1 MAVES
6 VRLTG
11 LLLLAVLAL
20 ADGVTSPK
28 TRARPKAEELS
39 AHLARQIEALIAT
52 SPAIAR
58 GRIGFKFADADTGAV
73 LVEHDASH
81 FFTPASNAKL
91 YTTALALVRLGPGY
105 QFRTELRTG
114 KSWHTGQ
121 DTVADLQLV
130 GGGDPN
136 LSGRALP
143 YQVDAPEGDQLAA
156 LKQLADKVSDQGIRR
171 VAGDVTGV
179 AGRYGNEAYPDG
191 WTLDDSIYSYG
202 APVSSLCLNDNSL
215 AVILRPT
222 ELGELADVELRPG
235 VSHFA
240 IQNQVATNASEA
252 AHVKISRPAGS
263 NEIVLTGT
271 IGQRV
276 SQWREDVAVDNAAL
290 FTAEAFV
297 DLLRE
302 RGIAVGGSARAQYE
316 RTSPEAATGTLL
328 GEQLSHPLSEI
339 VQIVNKVSQ
348 NLHAEI
354 LLREVALLRT
364 GTGSQEN
371 GAKEREAFLNEAGIS
386 REGTGYAIDDGS
398 GLARQDLT
406 TPDSTVALLRWMWAR
421 PEREVWVN
429 TLPIGGLDGS
439 LQHRFRNVAGAG
451 RVRAKTGLLSHV
463 NTLSGYI
470 ETREHGSI
478 AFSIMVNGTAGHDV
492 DVRDFIDK
500 LCAVF
505 LPL

>member
-1 MAVES
+1 MIRICCLS
-6 VRLTG
+6 
-11 LLLLAVLAL
+11 LLAASM
-20 ADGVTSPK
+20 ATPK
-28 TRARPKAEELS
+28 PNARSEAGNVS
-39 AHLARQIEALIAT
+39 AHLEQRIQTLMAA
-52 SPAIAR
+52 SPAVAR
-58 GRIGFKFADADTGAV
+58 GRVGFKFADADTGAV
-73 LVEHDASH
+73 LAEHDATH

-105 QFRTELRTG
+105 QFRTELRT
-114 KSWHTGQ
+114 SSAWHAGQ
-121 DTVADLQLV
+121 DTVANLQIV

-143 YQVDAPEGDQLAA
+143 YQVNAPEGDPLAA
-156 LKQLADKVSDQGIRR
+156 LKPLLDKVSEQGIRC
-171 VAGDVTGV
+171 VTGDVTGV
-179 AGRYGNEAYPDG
+179 AGRYGGEAYPDG
-191 WTLDDSIYSYG
+191 WTLDDTLYSYG
-202 APVSSLCLNDNSL
+202 APVSALSLNDNSVS
-215 AVILRPT
+215 VIVRPT
-222 ELGELADVELRPG
+222 ELGELADLELRPG
-235 VSHFA
+235 VAHFVV
-240 IQNQVATNASEA
+240 QNQVTTDASEA
-252 AHVKISRPAGS
+252 AHVKLSRPPGS
-263 NEIVLTGT
+263 NEIILTGS

-276 SQWREDVAVDNAAL
+276 NQWREDVAVDDAAL

-302 RGIAVGGSARAQYE
+302 RGITVGGAARGQYE
-316 RTSPEAATGTLL
+316 QTNPTAVAGTAL

-339 VQIVNKVSQ
+339 AQVINKVSQ
-348 NLHAEI
+348 NLHTEI
-354 LLREVALLRT
+354 LLREVAFLRT

-371 GAKEREAFLNEAGIS
+371 GDKEREAFLNEAGIS
-386 REGTGYAIDDGS
+386 RDGTGYAIDDGS

-421 PEREVWVN
+421 PERDVWVN

-439 LQHRFRNVAGAG
+439 LQHRFRNIAGAG

-470 ETREHGSI
+470 ETREHGCI
-478 AFSIMVNGTAGHDV
+478 AFSIMVNGTAGHDA

-500 LCAVF
+500 LCALF